1 MSIPRIAFR
10 FFEFWIFHGCIE
22 DPCKE
27 LFIEFIDH
35 YRPNTKYFWDKA
47 YLVKRHS
54 VPGFLQGFEDTTLLC
69 GKYTMLLK
77 AYKPEHPLL
86 MIHPP
91 TIDVCLSAEQVQKI
105 QLQCSDYSRRA
116 QVVCGDPIS
125 VCSVFK
131 QKAAKKEAFM
141 RKVAERFQE
150 NLAKWKLEQTASRK
164 ARQDVYAKD
173 RVILQQQIAEARE
186 KKIQNRREQLAMER
200 EHLRLE
206 QKSEDERLIQEGIQ
220 RQKTID
226 YYTELGEIVD
236 AQRERAESKLAH
248 LRKHLQPVKSVSL
261 DTLEIASKSSF
272 DSIYESAKDYE
283 HNENVVP
290 QLGVC
295 EEDEEDIYHSTE
307 NLSDYTA
314 TEDDLAVQNENYKSE
329 LQTTDLKKSASDY
342 FNSND
347 LLQVTTAADAKR
359 NKIKVL
365 GSALDF
371 SNYDQTSNASTTSTI
386 ITERI
391 NTNGTDK
398 KVNVPDK
405 DTNSNVLPAISER
418 QRNKEKVLGQEYDM
432 ICPTINVVLP
442 VDSNLIAIE
451 MNDLQRNRQ
460 KVMYEEFGHVPNVV
474 KKTLDEDCEFF
485 KNKNQ
490 AIHHQHDFVN
500 RNEGTE
506 KNKVLSLT
514 DLQKN
519 RQRAMYDDFG
529 TQSCALKQSMSLN
542 FDENT
547 KLRTIEVCTPMST
560 GSDTP
565 VLSERIDEDIENAN
579 ANNSLTKGSP
589 RKSGNLKLQTDLPKS
604 CAIPATAN
612 LANPTPDS
620 GLNTAGLLAKDG
632 FVFDVS
638 MSKMPLPPIRTTYER
653 SSDMITSNF
662 STETESENDVQ
673 ERIMHLNFPHCSV
686 TAENDKE
693 KKLDVYRS
701 KLDETRHLNITT
713 ITHFLRMSFVIPMQ
727 AHLNILNNEILKIY
741 LIDLDILSHFKSL
754 RNYFFMMD
762 GEFASHIC
770 DGIIGKLE
778 AQTLP
783 ADLLNFNVLHCL
795 LDNALGSSII
805 GNDRN
810 AENLSFIVDELPE
823 VFDLKSPNALQ
834 SLSLTYAVEWP
845 LNLLLNSETITHYAK
860 IYQYLLKLRRIR
872 WVLDKTFE
880 VSWFLSLL

>member
-1 MSIPRIAFR
+1 
-10 FFEFWIFHGCIE
+10 
-22 DPCKE
+22 
-27 LFIEFIDH
+27 
-35 YRPNTKYFWDKA
+35 
-47 YLVKRHS
+47 
-54 VPGFLQGFEDTTLLC
+54 
-69 GKYTMLLK
+69 MLLK

-86 MIHPP
+86 KIQPP
-91 TIDVCLSAEQVQKI
+91 TIDVCLSAEQIQI
-105 QLQCSDYSRRA
+105 LQLQCSDYSRRA
-116 QVVCGDPIS
+116 QVVCGDQIS

-141 RKVAERFQE
+141 RQVAERFQE
-150 NLAKWKLEQTASRK
+150 NLAKWKLEQTASRQ
-164 ARQDVYAKD
+164 ARQDINAKD

-200 EHLRLE
+200 EYLRLE

-220 RQKTID
+220 RQKNIE

-236 AQRERAESKLAH
+236 AQRERAESKMAH
-248 LRKHLQPVKSVSL
+248 LRKHLQPVETFSM
-261 DTLEIASKSSF
+261 DTLEIASKSSL
-272 DSIYESAKDYE
+272 ESVYDTARDYE
-283 HNENVVP
+283 QDVNVV
-290 QLGVC
+290 QLRKVC
-295 EEDEEDIYHSTE
+295 EDDEEDIYHSTE
-307 NLSDYTA
+307 NLTTIS

-347 LLQVTTAADAKR
+347 LLQLTTAADAKR

-365 GSALDF
+365 GSAFDF
-371 SNYDQTSNASTTSTI
+371 SNYDPTSSVATTTSTTE
-386 ITERI
+386 TERI
-391 NTNGTDK
+391 NKNETDK
-398 KVNVPDK
+398 QVTVDK
-405 DTNSNVLPAISER
+405 DTNYNVLPVISER
-418 QRNKEKVLGQEYDM
+418 KRNKEKVLSQEYDM

-442 VDSNLIAIE
+442 VDNNKIE
-451 MNDLQRNRQ
+451 ISDLQRNRQ
-460 KVMYEEFGHVPNVV
+460 KLMHEEFCHVPSVV
-474 KKTLDEDCEFF
+474 KKTLDEDCAFF

-490 AIHHQHDFVN
+490 AIHHQHDFDRRDV
-500 RNEGTE
+500 GTE
-506 KNKVLSLT
+506 KNEVLPQT

-519 RQRAMYDDFG
+519 RQRTMYDDFS
-529 TQSCALKQSMSLN
+529 TQSDALKQSMSLN
-542 FDENT
+542 FDANT
-547 KLRTIEVCTPMST
+547 TLRTFEVGTPMST

-565 VLSERIDEDIENAN
+565 ILSERIDEDIENAN
-579 ANNSLTKGSP
+579 TLAKGSP
-589 RKSGNLKLQTDLPKS
+589 RKVVNLKLQTDLPKS

-612 LANPTPDS
+612 LINPTPDS
-620 GLNTAGLLAKDG
+620 GLNTAGLMAKDG
-632 FVFDVS
+632 FVFDVN
-638 MSKMPLPPIRTTYER
+638 MSNTPLPPIRTTYER

-662 STETESENDVQ
+662 TSDIKNNGLK
-673 ERIMHLNFPHCSV
+673 RIMHLNFPHYS
-686 TAENDKE
+686 APGNDIDAKT
-693 KKLDVYRS
+693 DVYLS
-701 KLDETRHLNITT
+701 KLDETRNLNITT

-810 AENLSFIVDELPE
+810 AENLSFIVDELPV

-860 IYQYLLKLRRIR
+860 IFQYLLKLRRIR

-880 VSWFLSLL
+880 VSLCL